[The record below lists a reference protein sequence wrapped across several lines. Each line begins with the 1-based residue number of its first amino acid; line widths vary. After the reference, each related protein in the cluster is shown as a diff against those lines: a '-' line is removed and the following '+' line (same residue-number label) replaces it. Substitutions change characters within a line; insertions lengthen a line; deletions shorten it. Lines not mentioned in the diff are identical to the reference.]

1 MAGDDFAASF
11 AGPGPSDCHAGIARD
26 FLPKPG
32 VPTWR
37 RWMMQS
43 ISLSRVIEGIR
54 EHFKRKGFSLGP
66 TNEGCLSASFEKQN
80 RAK

>member
-11 AGPGPSDCHAGIARD
+11 AGPGPSDCHAVIARD

-32 VPTWR
+32 VPIWG

-43 ISLSRVIEGIR
+43 ISLS
-54 EHFKRKGFSLGP
+54 
-66 TNEGCLSASFEKQN
+66 
-80 RAK
+80 

>member
-11 AGPGPSDCHAGIARD
+11 AGPGPSDRHAVIARD

-43 ISLSRVIEGIR
+43 ISLS
-54 EHFKRKGFSLGP
+54 
-66 TNEGCLSASFEKQN
+66 
-80 RAK
+80 